1 MNQENNSGTS
11 TWIGSCK
18 FCGQIAAVRVS
29 GTKDQT
35 QDEAATSIC
44 TCAQAQNFR
53 TLTKELE
60 RVASRVDSLFIKC
73 EELGLSPVEENQIA
87 IIESLAGYMVEM
99 EIQGV
104 NLDLGNGIK
113 CKISRN
119 SKGELEISRTDTSTQ
134 KMKV

>member
-18 FCGQIAAVRVS
+18 FCG
-29 GTKDQT
+29 
-35 QDEAATSIC
+35 
-44 TCAQAQNFR
+44 
-53 TLTKELE
+53 
-60 RVASRVDSLFIKC
+60 
-73 EELGLSPVEENQIA
+73 QIA